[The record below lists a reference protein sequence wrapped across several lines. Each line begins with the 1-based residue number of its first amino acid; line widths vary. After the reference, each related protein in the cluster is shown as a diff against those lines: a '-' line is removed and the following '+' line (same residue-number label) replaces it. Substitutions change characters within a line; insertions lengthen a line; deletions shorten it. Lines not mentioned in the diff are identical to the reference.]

1 MASDPVPIAVSVA
14 LKAGER
20 FEVKPVANS
29 LPSAVGAPYP
39 AVIVHGIDHA
49 RQALSVRRPVTLLS
63 APGAALYAGCG
74 WWRALVRQARTAV
87 PGVAM
92 ADVLDCADGSG
103 QALAALRI
111 GQLWLVLWRA
121 SPGWDEVAAIAA
133 ERGGGV
139 LDAPPA
145 ALDLARRGAERRLH
159 DWLAIGTTL
168 GDSGPPVS

>member
-1 MASDPVPIAVSVA
+1 MASDPVPVAVSVT

-20 FEVKPVANS
+20 FEVKSVAS
-29 LPSAVGAPYP
+29 HLSSAVGAPYP
-39 AVIVHGIDHA
+39 AVIIHGINHA
-49 RQALSVRRPVTLLS
+49 WQALAVGRPVTLLS

-74 WWRALVRQARTAV
+74 WWRALVQRARAAV
-87 PGVAM
+87 PDVAV

-111 GQLWLVLWRA
+111 GQLWLVLWRN
-121 SPGWDEVAAIAA
+121 SPGWHEVAAIAA

-139 LDAPPA
+139 LEAAPT

-159 DWLAIGTTL
+159 DWLQMGTTP
-168 GDSGPPVS
+168 GDSGPTVS